1 MQIQLNDNNTCL
13 VVIKQPG
20 DSSRNILYHLKRELQ
35 ARGINVVKKL
45 MWKDGHMVNDRE
57 HYLKV
62 PIKAAT
68 KDQPHIWVYD
78 PNYAIRDLDTT
89 WKESGIVF
97 LPIGY
102 DIYCKQPESVGMS
115 RMRYYIHKGVE

>member
-1 MQIQLNDNNTCL
+1 
-13 VVIKQPG
+13 
-20 DSSRNILYHLKRELQ
+20 
-35 ARGINVVKKL
+35 
-45 MWKDGHMVNDRE
+45 MVQWLENGE
-57 HYLKV
+57 AHGMTLE
-62 PIKAAT
+62 KAAT